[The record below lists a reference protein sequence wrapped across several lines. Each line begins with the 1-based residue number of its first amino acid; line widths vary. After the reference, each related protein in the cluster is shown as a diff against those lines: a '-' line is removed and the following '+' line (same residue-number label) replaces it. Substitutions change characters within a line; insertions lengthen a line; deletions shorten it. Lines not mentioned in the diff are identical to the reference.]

1 MIEDLEGSTS
11 EPSRRFHLV
20 ALSAATAAISLAVLV
35 ALVVPMSDVAAP
47 ETATPGASPGA
58 FSLTYVSPVTASFIL
73 APNRIDL
80 AQLSS
85 PRDLWMPCSVRVE
98 PSTGRDHLVTPDART
113 SRLSPLVAFGPR
125 TTWLTVSCVTSD
137 SLVPWESIAR

>member
-20 ALSAATAAISLAVLV
+20 ALSAVSASISLAVLV
-35 ALVVPMSDVAAP
+35 ALVAPTSDVAAP
-47 ETATPGASPGA
+47 EAATPAASPGPLGA
-58 FSLTYVSPVTASFIL
+58 TYVSPVSAPFVL
-73 APNRIDL
+73 VPNRIDL

-85 PRDLWMPCSVRVE
+85 RRDVWMPCFVRLE
-98 PSTGRDHLVTPDART
+98 PSTERDHLVTPDART

-137 SLVPWESIAR
+137 SLVPWESISR